1 MRFLDRLNR
10 RALVALST
18 FTVLLGLTGAGYA
31 AHVGHWF
38 SAATVATRVTAG
50 VSSSQSSTL
59 DLGTAAYAPNLSYSQ
74 ALTDGTGNGAFKII
88 FADSGTIAA
97 SDSVLLDLAG
107 SQTDAFG
114 ATITC
119 ATLKGIMVTAKSTNT
134 NDVLV
139 GGARVAQVD
148 FLGNGLGGAGD
159 TNHLVPVGPGG
170 VFLLLRPNTGA
181 TVTATTRDI
190 IRIKNSGGTTG
201 VGYSIQALCR

>member
-1 MRFLDRLNR
+1 MRSLRPRLLIGL
-10 RALVALST
+10 ALAVAA
-18 FTVLLGLTGAGYA
+18 LTGAGYGY
-31 AHVGHWF
+31 H
-38 SAATVATRVTAG
+38 AATVGTT
-50 VSSSQSSTL
+50 VSARMESSQSSTL
-59 DLGTAAYAPNLSYSQ
+59 DLGTAGYQPKLLYTPAAW
-74 ALTDGTGNGAFKII
+74 TDGTGTNQFKIVY
-88 FADSGTIAA
+88 ADSGTIAA

-107 SQTDAFG
+107 ATTDAFG

-119 ATLKGIMVTAKSTNT
+119 TTLKAIMVTAKTTNT

-148 FLGNGLGGAGD
+148 FLGNGLGGAAD

-170 VFLLLRPNTGA
+170 VFLLTRPATGA

-190 IRIKNSGGTTG
+190 IRLKNSGGTTG